1 LRAYVRNVRLG
12 IFSNAQHAVVETKQ

>member
-12 IFSNAQHAVVETKQ
+12 LFSNAQQVVTETKR